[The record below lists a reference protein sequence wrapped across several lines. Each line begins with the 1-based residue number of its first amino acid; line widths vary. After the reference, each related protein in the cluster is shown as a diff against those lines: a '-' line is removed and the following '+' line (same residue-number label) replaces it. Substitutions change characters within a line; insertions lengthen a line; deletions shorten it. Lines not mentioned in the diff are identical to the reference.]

1 MNQIRV
7 VAIIP
12 ARAGSKGLPRKNIK
26 NIAGKPLIV
35 WTIEAALNS
44 KCITKTVVS
53 SEDDEIL
60 NISKKYGADIIKRP
74 KELASD
80 KSTSESIVLHVI
92 DVLNSNKEK
101 FDFLVLLQPTSPL
114 RTSKDIDNAFELML
128 NDKATSVISAYE
140 ADNKILKAFK
150 YSESGYVEGISN
162 INFSFMRRQD
172 LPKIFMPNGAIYIVD
187 KNVFTKNK
195 SLATSKTS
203 CYIMPIKFSIDI
215 DTESD
220 LKLAEK
226 KLLSILAN

>member
-187 KNVFTKNK
+187 KNVFTKN
-195 SLATSKTS
+195 
-203 CYIMPIKFSIDI
+203 I
-215 DTESD
+215 
-220 LKLAEK
+220 
-226 KLLSILAN
+226 